1 MKEISFSR
9 RLFDNSTFEKE
20 LISTLKLNIEC
31 DEIIHIKVT
40 DWNKKVTID
49 KFNEV
54 KEEHL

>member
-1 MKEISFSR
+1 M
-9 RLFDNSTFEKE
+9 NSTFEKE

-31 DEIIHIKVT
+31 DEIINIKVT

>member
-1 MKEISFSR
+1 M
-9 RLFDNSTFEKE
+9 NSTFEKE

-31 DEIIHIKVT
+31 DEIIHTKVT
-40 DWNKKVTID
+40 DWNKKITID